1 VLIVCGL
8 AATDSVLVVKLATPP
23 APIVPW
29 PIEVAPSS
37 KVTTPEASV
46 PLLDTVAVND
56 TFVLKALVAVE
67 LVRLVLV
74 VFLGTVWV
82 RLFDVLPEKFVSPL

>member
-1 VLIVCGL
+1 VCGL
-8 AATDSVLVVKLATPP
+8 ATTASVLVVKLATPP

-46 PLLDTVAVND
+46 PLLATVAVKV
-56 TFVLKALVAVE
+56 TFVLKALVAIE
-67 LVRLVLV
+67 DVRLVV
-74 VFLGTVWV
+74 VLFLATVWV
-82 RLFDVLPEKFVSPL
+82 RLLEVLPEKFVSPL